1 MLMLLVILM
10 FLGAALARGGS
21 IENIA
26 DVSFR
31 WKRLAVAG
39 LVLQL
44 LIFTPFRDQPIITS
58 AIPHLYVLSM
68 AILAVWVFANW
79 QIPGIVWMAAG
90 LLMNMAA
97 IAANGGYMPLNPEF
111 ARIAGQ
117 TRLAEAGNSVVTN
130 NSIALSEGVR
140 LWILTDI
147 LPVPAIIPFANIYSI
162 GDLLLTLGAGIFLYK
177 TVRPDPVIARAQ
189 PEARPAAQHDQ

>member
-1 MLMLLVILM
+1 MLMLMVILT

-21 IENIA
+21 IEHIA

-31 WKRLAVAG
+31 WKRLAFAG
-39 LVLQL
+39 LIVQL
-44 LIFTPFRDQPIITS
+44 LIFTPFRNEPLITS

-79 QIPGIVWMAAG
+79 QIPGIIWMAAG

-97 IAANGGYMPLNPEF
+97 IAANGGYMPVDPDI
-111 ARIAGQ
+111 AKIAGHF
-117 TRLAEAGNSVVTN
+117 RDVEAGGSLITN
-130 NSIALSEGVR
+130 NSVAASEGVR

-147 LPVPAIIPFANIYSI
+147 LPVPAVVPFANIFSI
-162 GDLLLTLGAGIFLYK
+162 GDLLLTIGAGIFLYK
-177 TVRPDPVIARAQ
+177 VVLPHPSAAQ
-189 PEARPAAQHDQ
+189 VQAEARPTAQQDQ